1 MPKKVRELKSIL
13 KQAGFTYKPA
23 KGSHSKWKHPKLST
37 SIIIAGKDGDDAKS
51 YLEKEV
57 NEALEELNK
66 IEQEEQRKK
75 EEREKQ

>member
-13 KQAGFTYKPA
+13 KQVGFTYKPA

-37 SIIIAGKDGDDAKS
+37 SIIITGKDGDDAKS

-66 IEQEEQRKK
+66 IEQEEREEQEKK
-75 EEREKQ
+75 QE